1 MRFWRELTKGL
12 VRENPIFVIVLG
24 LCPTLAVTTSVS
36 NAVGMGAAVI
46 FVLACSNA
54 IISSC
59 RRFFA
64 AQIRIPCYIIVV
76 STFVTIVHK
85 VMQAWAPDLNE
96 AMGIFIP
103 LIVVNCII
111 LGRAEAFAGRNPV
124 LPSLADGLGMGLGFT
139 LSLLWV
145 SLWREVFGAWRLAG
159 LPVSMKGFDPAVVLI
174 MAPGA
179 FLVLGLSLGFF
190 AMLTGRGKR
199 RAARSAA
206 AAALAEEPLWG
217 PELVEKF
224 RREKAAREEAEGRAQ
239 EPGPAAP
246 GAPGAPS
253 GA

>member
-1 MRFWRELTKGL
+1 MSFWRELTKGIA
-12 VRENPIFVIVLG
+12 RQNPIFVIVLG

-36 NAVGMGAAVI
+36 NAVGMGLAVI
-46 FVLACSNA
+46 FVLTCSNVIVSA
-54 IISSC
+54 F

-64 AQIRIPCYIIVV
+64 ARIRIPCYIIVV

-124 LPSLADGLGMGLGFT
+124 APSLADGLGMGVGFT
-139 LSLLWV
+139 LSLIWIA
-145 SLWREVFGAWRLAG
+145 LWREVLGGWQLAG
-159 LPVSMKGFDPAVVLI
+159 LPLSSGGFNPAVILI

-190 AMLTGRGKR
+190 AMLGGRGKR
-199 RAARSAA
+199 RAAREAA
-206 AAALAEEPLWG
+206 AFALAEEPPYG
-217 PELVEKF
+217 PELVAVFKKARAEK
-224 RREKAAREEAEGRAQ
+224 EAARGGGAQ
-239 EPGPAAP
+239 GSGPDPAAP
-246 GAPGAPS
+246 APEPG
-253 GA
+253 G